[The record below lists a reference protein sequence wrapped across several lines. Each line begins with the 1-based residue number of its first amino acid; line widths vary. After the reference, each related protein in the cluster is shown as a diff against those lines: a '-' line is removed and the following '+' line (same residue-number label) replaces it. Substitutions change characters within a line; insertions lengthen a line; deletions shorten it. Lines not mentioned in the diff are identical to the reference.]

1 MLDLAVSGFHLSE
14 ITVCSSSI
22 SMVCGWW
29 GRLYTVVLLES
40 NRALLLTIY
49 KITYVRHGGF
59 GSNKRRLKSN
69 IADELSRCCVSATWP
84 SQGDHSLGGRNPD
97 SNSPAEGTLVPTL
110 SLEHSRERLVV
121 GTAQGRA
128 LPTN

>member
-1 MLDLAVSGFHLSE
+1 M
-14 ITVCSSSI
+14 
-22 SMVCGWW
+22 
-29 GRLYTVVLLES
+29 YTVVLLES

-84 SQGDHSLGGRNPD
+84 SQGDLGGRN
-97 SNSPAEGTLVPTL
+97 NSPAEGTLVPTL